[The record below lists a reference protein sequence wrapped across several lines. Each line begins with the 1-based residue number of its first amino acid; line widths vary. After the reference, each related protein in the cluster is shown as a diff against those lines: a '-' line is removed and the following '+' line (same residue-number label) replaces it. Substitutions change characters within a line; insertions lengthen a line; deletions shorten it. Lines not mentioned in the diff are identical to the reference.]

1 MASMSSFSFGLFLIN
16 PNTERA
22 KVAMNIPMA
31 PNAFDFARLT
41 SSMPVMNSGCVDSRT
56 PTYRVNRIPVNE
68 YMAHTRDVVPIS
80 EHIVVVLEASL
91 DIYDLPFLF
100 PDIYMRFFALR
111 FFALLLIILRGD
123 EEGSKGG

>member
-1 MASMSSFSFGLFLIN
+1 MSSFSFGLLLIN

-68 YMAHTRDVVPIS
+68 YMAHTRDVVPMS
-80 EHIVVVLEASL
+80 EHIVVVLGLARY
-91 DIYDLPFLF
+91 IICPVFF
-100 PDIYMRFFALR
+100 PDIYAIVCV
-111 FFALLLIILRGD
+111 AIVCVVATAW
-123 EEGSKGG
+123 